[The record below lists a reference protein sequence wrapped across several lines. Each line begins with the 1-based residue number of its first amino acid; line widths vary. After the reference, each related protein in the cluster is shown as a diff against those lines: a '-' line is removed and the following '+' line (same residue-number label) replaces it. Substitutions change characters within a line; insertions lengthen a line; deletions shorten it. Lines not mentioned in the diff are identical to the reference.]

1 VKKNLS
7 QFRQIAHLSNNRR
20 MLLIAAGLV
29 PVTGAIGFPKPA
41 GLPAELD
48 EFSAQNSWR
57 RRGTATLRVL
67 LFRVYDATL
76 WSSSEKSNPLEEAA
90 PFALDITYAMSVKR
104 DDIIDTSIQEITR
117 LRNPSAATLSKWSNA
132 MKSVIPSVATGD
144 RLLGLSVPGKS
155 ARFYLN
161 GKLIGEVNDP
171 VFSEAFFAIWL
182 DNNTKKPDMRRAL
195 LAN

>member
-1 VKKNLS
+1 MS
-7 QFRQIAHLSNNRR
+7 R
-20 MLLIAAGLV
+20 
-29 PVTGAIGFPKPA
+29 AIGFPKPA

-48 EFSAQNSWR
+48 EFSAPTVWR

-76 WSSSEKSNPLEEAA
+76 WSSSEKSNPLEDAA

-117 LRNPSAATLSKWSNA
+117 LRSPNAATLSKWSNA
-132 MKSVIPSVATGD
+132 MKTVIPSVATGD
-144 RLLGLSVPGKS
+144 RLLGLSLPGKG

-161 GKLIGEVNDP
+161 GKLIGDVNDP

-182 DNNTKKPDMRRAL
+182 DTNTKKPDMRRAL